1 MNLTS
6 KTFSA
11 LISTFVSRPQ
21 PSQPNEKGWRVAAC
35 GALIALASLAFAS
48 SAVAGEAPHRPVSLP
63 LTFEENRGQ
72 ADASWKYVLHRD
84 GLEAVFYR
92 NGFGFILPGSK
103 GNAGNVRVRLV
114 GGDAAPDG
122 KNLLQGRSNY
132 LIGAD
137 SSRWVR
143 GIPNY
148 HDVEYQHLYPGIS
161 VDFYGNG
168 RELEHDFQVEAGA
181 DPSRI
186 AFRIEGAEHVNL
198 NGGGSLEIHFG
209 GSTLTMRK
217 PVAYQN
223 LAGGRKEVSVG
234 FRQGGDGTVRFN
246 VGDYASDVPL
256 VIDPVFVFS
265 TYLDGSGPGQ
275 ITGVTTDSAGNVYVT
290 GETTSAGFPT
300 LGAEQSQLGS
310 TKNAFVTKLDPT
322 GAKLIYSTYL
332 GGASTSSGSAIAVD
346 AGGDAIVAG
355 VANSYFLASL
365 SPDGSQLNYFLD
377 IDGGVANLG
386 SNGELALDSS
396 GNAYLAGDTGSPGF
410 QVTAGTLPPS
420 IPVSNYSTM
429 FALKVDR
436 TGKLVYATV
445 ITGNATDT
453 SAFMIPYGIAVDAQG
468 QLTIA
473 GAAGPV
479 LPTTSGVAQAAF
491 PNTVDFTSTAG
502 FVLQLN
508 STASAINFASYLP
521 GTDTVAGMAVSA
533 QGNLYFV
540 GATSETNLPV
550 TANAYQR
557 TADSGYVMELSPG
570 ATSVQAATYFKGFTM
585 GTPYSISDPMRLALD
600 SSGNVAV
607 AGMTLSSAFPMLNP
621 FTPVFEPVAFRATDM
636 AVAEFSPNLGSLLF
650 GSFVS
655 STDAYYPGS
664 TFGSMTVDK
673 KDHLIVA
680 GTTEAFD
687 FPTTAGAYQ
696 PLLSATVDPATFL
709 TDFTYA
715 SFIASLDLA
724 TPSGSACLDAYN
736 ASNELQA
743 DTVLVTNCGNAPMHV
758 SSVSSSD
765 PSFVPSESCGAIA
778 VGSSCQ
784 IPVSVNPLHS
794 GEITGV
800 VTINTDASVA
810 QQKVVFTGNGSAPNL
825 VPVAS
830 PFSFGH
836 QVVGTSVTAT
846 MTIQNSGTIA
856 VAIASITV
864 NGSSF
869 SVSSYQCN
877 GMAFGGNCTFQVVF
891 TPQATGTLTG
901 SLVIASND
909 PVNPHF
915 VVNLTGVGDSAYLTP
930 AIDTLSPALALINT
944 GPVAIKVAG
953 RNFYPTSVVQVN
965 GSAQATTYVSNTE
978 LDFTLAAPTG
988 TGQIPVTVAAP
999 SPGGTSAPVSF
1010 TPYQIVPMT
1019 ATSLVSVATSGV
1031 LYASIPSSSSLNPNT
1046 VIPVAPSSGAL
1057 GTPIPVGNNPVMLAA
1072 SSDGQY
1078 LFVALAADQ
1087 TVQRINLNTQAVDRT
1102 FPYAANVAATDL
1114 QAVPGSPQEVVL
1126 AQGGNLSLY
1135 NDSGLVNSVA
1145 ASTFSSVTFA
1155 GNPLTIYGMGTNT
1168 FTAVSLTNSGLQLP
1182 GVTFGKGFTGST
1194 VVSDGVLLYTNIG
1207 QVWSPQSETQSGAF
1221 SLNTGWDMSSYANFH
1236 NMTMDTSVGK
1246 IFAVEIYTD
1255 DDGDSSAALAG
1266 FNTQQLQPTGE
1277 LDFPTLGYGQIENL
1291 VRWGSDGFAFVSNF
1305 QGLER
1310 PGIYLARTSV
1320 VGSPVTNPVPG
1331 LSSLYPSS
1339 AAVGTINIA
1348 VPLTVNGWNFTPSSV
1363 IYWNGSAL
1371 ATNFVS
1377 ATQVTARFSDSMF
1390 ASLGTA
1396 QVTVVNQGPG
1406 GGTSNALAFAI
1417 VTNDPVTSLS
1427 STALDFGNV
1436 KVGNSSSAQYVSFA
1450 NYGPEYLSISS
1461 ISTTGDF
1468 STQSTCTSNLTY
1480 LTYNAACQLAIVF
1493 KPTATGLRTGSISI
1507 SDNAID
1513 SPQVIKLSG
1522 TGLAAPLATASVTVT
1537 TSAAT
1542 ITDQQT
1548 VNVSV
1553 SVAGGTGQA
1562 TPTGTID
1569 LSGGVYSAQQSLASG
1584 LATFGIPAG
1593 SLSSGTNTL
1602 TASYSG
1608 DATYGAANGTAA
1620 VTVSQIAVAI
1630 AAASPVSAG
1639 NSTTATVT
1647 VAAGSSYTGTANL
1660 TCTLVSSPANAQSL
1674 PTCSLKSTS
1683 VALQPE
1689 GLGTAVLTVSTTA
1702 ASTAALVRPPFWN
1715 LWGLG
1720 GGGTALAVL
1729 LMLGVPVRRRRWL
1742 AMLTLPLVVVAFG
1755 VVGCGGNGSQSTGSS
1770 GGSGVPAT
1778 TAGVYTFKVT
1788 ATDGSNTQITATANV
1803 AITVQ

>member
-11 LISTFVSRPQ
+11 LISTFFSRPQ
-21 PSQPNEKGWRVAAC
+21 PSQPNEKGGRVAAC
-35 GALIALASLAFAS
+35 GALIALASLAFAT
-48 SAVAGEAPHRPVSLP
+48 SAIAGEAPHRPVSLP

-72 ADASWKYVLHRD
+72 AEASCKYVLHRD
-84 GLEAVFYR
+84 GVEAVFYR

-103 GNAGNVRVRLV
+103 RNAENVRVRLV

-122 KNLLQGRSNY
+122 KNLLQGHSNY

-137 SSRWVR
+137 TSRWIH
-143 GIPNY
+143 GIANY
-148 HDVEYQHLYPGIS
+148 HDVEYEHLYPGIS
-161 VDFYGNG
+161 LDFYGNG

-186 AFRIEGAEHVNL
+186 AFRIEGTERVNL
-198 NGGGSLEIHFG
+198 NAGGDLEIHLG
-209 GSTLTMRK
+209 GNTLTMRK

-223 LAGGRKEVSVG
+223 LAGGRKEVNVG
-234 FRQGGDGTVRFN
+234 FRLGEDGTVRFN

-275 ITGVTTDSAGNVYVT
+275 ITGVTTDSSGNIYVT

-310 TKNAFVTKLDPT
+310 TQNAFVTKLDPT

-332 GGASTSSGSAIAVD
+332 GGASISFGSAIAVD
-346 AGGDAIVAG
+346 AGGNAIVAG
-355 VANSYFLASL
+355 VANNSYFLASL
-365 SPDGSQLNYFLD
+365 SPDGTQLNYFLN
-377 IDGGVANLG
+377 IDGGAAMYG

-396 GNAYLAGDTGSPGF
+396 GNAYLAGDAGSPGF

-420 IPVSNYSTM
+420 VPVSNYSTM

-473 GAAGPV
+473 GVAGPI
-479 LPTTSGVAQAAF
+479 LPTTSGVVQAAF
-491 PNTVDFTSTAG
+491 PNTVGFTSTAG

-540 GATSETNLPV
+540 GTTTESNLPA

-585 GTPYSISDPMRLALD
+585 RGSTSIFDPMRIALD
-600 SSGNVAV
+600 SRGNVAV
-607 AGMTLSSAFPMLNP
+607 AGMTLSPAFPMLNP
-621 FTPVFEPVAFRATDM
+621 FTPVYEPIASTSMDM

-680 GTTEAFD
+680 GTTEAYD

-696 PLLSATVDPATFL
+696 PILSATVDPATFL

-765 PSFVPSESCGAIA
+765 PSFVPSESCGAIT

-784 IPVSVNPLHS
+784 IPVSVNPLQS

-810 QQKVVFTGNGSAPNL
+810 QQKVVFTGKGYAPNL

-836 QVVGTSVTAT
+836 QVVGASVTAT

-856 VAIASITV
+856 VAISSITV

-930 AIDTLSPALALINT
+930 TIDTLSPGVALIKT

-965 GSAQATTYVSNTE
+965 GSGQATTYVSNTE

-988 TGQIPVTVAAP
+988 TGQIPVTVASP

-1010 TPYQIVPMT
+1010 TPYQIVPLT
-1019 ATSLVSVATSGV
+1019 ATSLVSVAASGV
-1031 LYASIPSSSSLNPNT
+1031 LYASIPSSSSLNPNILNPNT
-1046 VIPVAPSSGAL
+1046 VIPVSPSTGGL

-1078 LFVALAADQ
+1078 LFVALAADK
-1087 TVQRINLNTQAVDRT
+1087 TVQRINLSTQAVDRT

-1114 QAVPGSPQEVVL
+1114 EAVPGSPQEVVL
-1126 AQGGNLSLY
+1126 AQGGTLSLY

-1145 ASTFSSVTFA
+1145 ASTFNDVAFA
-1155 GNPLTIYGMGTNT
+1155 GNPLTIYEMDQFAEISM
-1168 FTAVSLTNSGLQLP
+1168 FTAVSLTSSGLQLP
-1182 GVTFGKGFTGST
+1182 GVTFGKNYTGATGST
-1194 VVSDGVLLYTNIG
+1194 VVSDGALLYSNIG
-1207 QVWSPQSETQSGAF
+1207 QVWSPESGTQVGAF
-1221 SLNTGWDMSSYANFH
+1221 PLNSGWDLSSYSNLH

-1246 IFAVEIYTD
+1246 IFGVNNYNDAHSLY
-1255 DDGDSSAALAG
+1255 SAALAG
-1266 FNTQQLQPTGE
+1266 YNTQSLQSTGE
-1277 LDFPTLGYGQIENL
+1277 LKFPTLGYGQIENL

-1305 QGLER
+1305 QGLEVA
-1310 PGIYLARTSV
+1310 GIYLARSSL
-1320 VGSPVTNPVPG
+1320 VGSPATNPVPG
-1331 LSSLYPSS
+1331 LSSLYPTS
-1339 AAVGTINIA
+1339 APVGTINIG

-1377 ATQVTARFSDSMF
+1377 AT
-1390 ASLGTA
+1390 
-1396 QVTVVNQGPG
+1396 
-1406 GGTSNALAFAI
+1406 
-1417 VTNDPVTSLS
+1417 
-1427 STALDFGNV
+1427 
-1436 KVGNSSSAQYVSFA
+1436 K
-1450 NYGPEYLSISS
+1450 
-1461 ISTTGDF
+1461 
-1468 STQSTCTSNLTY
+1468 
-1480 LTYNAACQLAIVF
+1480 
-1493 KPTATGLRTGSISI
+1493 
-1507 SDNAID
+1507 
-1513 SPQVIKLSG
+1513 
-1522 TGLAAPLATASVTVT
+1522 
-1537 TSAAT
+1537 
-1542 ITDQQT
+1542 
-1548 VNVSV
+1548 
-1553 SVAGGTGQA
+1553 
-1562 TPTGTID
+1562 
-1569 LSGGVYSAQQSLASG
+1569 
-1584 LATFGIPAG
+1584 
-1593 SLSSGTNTL
+1593 
-1602 TASYSG
+1602 
-1608 DATYGAANGTAA
+1608 
-1620 VTVSQIAVAI
+1620 
-1630 AAASPVSAG
+1630 
-1639 NSTTATVT
+1639 
-1647 VAAGSSYTGTANL
+1647 
-1660 TCTLVSSPANAQSL
+1660 
-1674 PTCSLKSTS
+1674 
-1683 VALQPE
+1683 
-1689 GLGTAVLTVSTTA
+1689 
-1702 ASTAALVRPPFWN
+1702 
-1715 LWGLG
+1715 
-1720 GGGTALAVL
+1720 
-1729 LMLGVPVRRRRWL
+1729 
-1742 AMLTLPLVVVAFG
+1742 
-1755 VVGCGGNGSQSTGSS
+1755 
-1770 GGSGVPAT
+1770 
-1778 TAGVYTFKVT
+1778 
-1788 ATDGSNTQITATANV
+1788 
-1803 AITVQ
+1803 